1 MEVEKNS
8 ESKNNIIEIIP
19 TVEGDPNEK
28 EPSSS
33 QQNEV
38 GDEIIHIEAPELEMR
53 EEVNAS
59 PTIQEGT
66 DIQIIKNIEKDN
78 ISLDQPIQS
87 TVELKKIVLTQ
98 GQLKLLATTDP
109 STFRNIVIGCFVRV
123 HIPGLPLSYSDRVF
137 TDQIVDITEPLSYQ
151 HLWIDRRFR
160 LRFLGDFELENIV
173 GLQIQ
178 DDVDLRSWF
187 DCMEAKYNMNGC
199 CLSRKYI
206 LIYYQGESTPS
217 LGFVSQKSAELKSK
231 LEELSSKQK
240 ELAKKPTF
248 TRSNLAQIALNPS
261 TLRSL
266 AKLGFERFSQVVK
279 GCFVLMPAI
288 RKNKPNDCQYH
299 IVRVIDCVEGHR
311 DYKIKNMTK
320 INFHLVLP
328 FYGRYKIKWMKNF
341 STVTE
346 QGFRNW
352 IEDMHSWDEK
362 LPTLDEI
369 QNKAAELQLAL
380 TEAERLP
387 SIIELEKKVK
397 DEEEKAKRAKLP
409 VSSAKDL
416 EPCFITREQLQK
428 LSNIEY
434 SDALVKL
441 LIGCF
446 VRLTSSGGSETGFEL
461 DKIMNAKLNEQ
472 RKNRQAD
479 ILLEL
484 KFMGTVSLTALNL
497 LVSTTKPNEKEFKEW
512 AKKNEGDEEDPLP
525 LNEFVTAKSSELI
538 KILGNSKESVQS
550 NQSSNI
556 SNGSISIPDGKIK
569 KEVTELNKNLLHKSS
584 ESTSKELFFLQTK
597 DGKLTAV
604 NFRKCLISMNKIF
617 DMMSWDKET
626 LARVIKGF
634 FIRIGERRPEKSS
647 KLQFYVDQITGVSW
661 GGTPYKIRGNVL
673 TDLRLHLKNLN
684 VKTLQ
689 QLYRTSGDGFNDDSL
704 MIFGEDMKNWRR
716 ELPTLNFID
725 SKNREYINAVSK
737 YYKFDSKSLFT
748 RKDPREMSFLGG
760 RPQQLLKQVVSSVR
774 TTPGM
779 GQSWK
784 ESPLDP
790 KFTPIFPSSKP
801 VPLLN
806 FNNPRTDEGTWKQQT
821 TSTVSSNV
829 NKIHQLND
837 FRLERESWNQNFTSN
852 DFDDNFVPKNRF
864 GSPTSALQ
872 QQYNDSYLPAKR
884 ARLSPEPPPVHRLF

>member
-19 TVEGDPNEK
+19 MIEGDPNKK

-66 DIQIIKNIEKDN
+66 DIQLLPQIIKNIEKDD

-123 HIPGLPLSYSDRVF
+123 HIPGLPLSYSDR

-160 LRFLGDFELENIV
+160 LRFLGDFELENI
-173 GLQIQ
+173 
-178 DDVDLRSWF
+178 
-187 DCMEAKYNMNGC
+187 
-199 CLSRKYI
+199 
-206 LIYYQGESTPS
+206 LISALGFSVLGESTPS

-240 ELAKKPTF
+240 EVAKKPTL

-299 IVRVIDCVEGHR
+299 IVRVIDCIEGHR

-550 NQSSNI
+550 NQVAFSNISSNI
-556 SNGSISIPDGKIK
+556 SNGSISIPDEKLK
-569 KEVTELNKNLLHKSS
+569 KEVVELNKNLLHKSS
-584 ESTSKELFFLQTK
+584 ESTSKELYFLQTK

-626 LARVIKGF
+626 LAR
-634 FIRIGERRPEKSS
+634 ERRPEKSS
-647 KLQFYVDQITGVSW
+647 KHQFYVDQITGVSW

-760 RPQQLLKQVVSSVR
+760 RPQQLLIFFQILFNYTENKDDSPKLNPVVSSVR

-852 DFDDNFVPKNRF
+852 DFDRINDPYAAFSAMNP
-864 GSPTSALQ
+864 SPYYTPLSNAEPRGLMSLRDFSS
-872 QQYNDSYLPAKR
+872 NSS
-884 ARLSPEPPPVHRLF
+884 RLYQAFIF